1 MHTPFCF
8 IDIALS
14 AYLSVC
20 MPISLPYRPSS
31 VLR

>member
-20 MPISLPYRPSS
+20 MPSSLPTRQVQY
-31 VLR
+31 